1 MIKRALPLA
10 ALMAMSCTC
19 VADDLYS
26 DGYTTCLD
34 QSGGITVAMIDCIS
48 DELAAQDARLNAAYK
63 KLGAQ
68 LSASRKQQLVAA
80 QRLWVQYRDA
90 NCRFYADPDGGTMA
104 RVAANECVLRETA
117 ERATELDN
125 LGSSPD

>member
-1 MIKRALPLA
+1 MIKPVCCLSI
-10 ALMAMSCTC
+10 LMALSSPC